1 LESAS
6 AHIANLAL
14 SPCSK
19 LYLLQP
25 FLGVEHSVM
34 QPVSEHLKL
43 WPATRRQHL
52 LLFVLLAIARAA
64 QPSQANGFLEL
75 DYDRTADSNTP
86 RSDEAQKP
94 QNLQTIARDSHL
106 ENDEVEDALE
116 DIGLQP
122 AEDEFNPVKG
132 DRHPFWVFNFSKLDN
147 KEAFQCAA
155 VMAAAGILCAA
166 GGIGGGGIYVTVL
179 MVAGG
184 LSVWDAVP
192 LSKSVV
198 FFGSISSL
206 VLNVKKADSDS
217 GTLIDYNVCRLV
229 VPAALIGTYLG
240 VLLNAVLPSWVV
252 LGVLVNILI
261 CISYMVLKTTW
272 NQYWEE
278 ASVEG
283 QQREE
288 SSSSADSE
296 LANVKAGQQPI
307 SEAGA
312 LANPKK
318 SLDTLRNRIT
328 ATDIGLGVAMLALII
343 VCSSFRYHAIA
354 CQEAGADENQE
365 ACHHPATFFVSAASL
380 SAWMSSPS
388 TAAFIKVC
396 CFAGP
401 LLVCC
406 TVLGLATMTLVEK
419 ESWPPREAY
428 NFSVMAV
435 CTGCLAGF
443 VGIGG
448 GLIFSPYFLL
458 MGLDPAVAVATSSTC
473 VIFTSS
479 STTFQYLLTDRIIM
493 SLTLL
498 YGSVN
503 LIASYAGT
511 KLVHCLQDYMGAR
524 RSIIS
529 GIVSVGVVISTAL
542 AFRELA
548 SVCFKGSPLEAH

>member
-1 LESAS
+1 M
-6 AHIANLAL
+6 
-14 SPCSK
+14 
-19 LYLLQP
+19 
-25 FLGVEHSVM
+25 M

-52 LLFVLLAIARAA
+52 LLFILAASARAA
-64 QPSQANGFLEL
+64 QPSHSQERSFLQL
-75 DYDRTADSNTP
+75 DY
-86 RSDEAQKP
+86 AQKP

-116 DIGLQP
+116 DIALQP
-122 AEDEFNPVKG
+122 AEDEFDPVKG
-132 DRHPFWVFNFSKLDN
+132 DRHPFWVFDASKLDS

-252 LGVLVNILI
+252 LAVLVNILI

-272 NQYWEE
+272 KQYWEE
-278 ASVEG
+278 LSGGG
-283 QQREE
+283 QQRFEE
-288 SSSSADSE
+288 SSSSVDSE
-296 LANVKAGQQPI
+296 LANVKAGQQPL
-307 SEAGA
+307 SEAAA
-312 LANPKK
+312 LADPKK
-318 SLDTLRNRIT
+318 TLDSLRNRVT
-328 ATDIGLGVAMLALII
+328 ATDIALGIAMLALVIA
-343 VCSSFRYHAIA
+343 CSSFRYHAIA
-354 CQEAGADENQE
+354 CQEANADEKEE
-365 ACHHPATFFVSAASL
+365 ACHHPATFFVSAESL
-380 SAWMSSPS
+380 SSWMSSPS

-401 LLVCC
+401 LLACC
-406 TVLGLATMTLVEK
+406 TVLALATMTLVEK
-419 ESWPPREAY
+419 ESWPPRDAY
-428 NFSVMAV
+428 NFAAMAV
-435 CTGCLAGF
+435 STGCLAGF

-511 KLVHCLQDYMGAR
+511 KLVHGLQDYMGAR

-529 GIVSVGVVISTAL
+529 GIVSVGVVISTVL

-548 SVCFKGSPLEAH
+548 MVCFKNPPLEAH